1 MTCWARSFH
10 HIAQFPTYIPQPSC
24 APLQRTLAALHSSTH
39 NVQKM
44 ARAALKLTVALLITT
59 VLCGSLGASS
69 AHKVVP
75 RFLQTLLEGP
85 AEQLYTGPI
94 SQYEVDDLTR
104 AALTALKDCI
114 NELSPKHVKA
124 LIDLL
129 KLVRTEA

>member
-1 MTCWARSFH
+1 
-10 HIAQFPTYIPQPSC
+10 
-24 APLQRTLAALHSSTH
+24 
-39 NVQKM
+39 
-44 ARAALKLTVALLITT
+44 ALLITM

-69 AHKVVP
+69 AHEVVP
-75 RFLQTLLEGP
+75 SFLQTLLEGP

-129 KLVRTEA
+129 VIHS